1 MNILGGKFRWGPGGY
16 ENGPSGHDGT
26 SWKTENAWDLITNS
40 NTDVYSIT
48 EGVVTKIKSPKTAES
63 HLFGTSIEILGRS
76 DYPTIFYCNLSSVHV
91 RVGSKVQI
99 GEKLG
104 KVAQAPKG
112 GQSFLHVALPF
123 GKRISSLIGS
133 SGDVSGKNSSVS
145 EPSSSKTTS
154 SEPSSNELSL
164 TKILSKPKSYN
175 SKNTSLLG
183 DKSLGDKITST
194 ISKIITP
201 IALGGALLEEVD
213 KIKKLMK

>member
-40 NTDVYSIT
+40 DTDVYSIT
-48 EGVVTKIKSPKTAES
+48 EGVVMKIKSPKTDDS
-63 HLFGTSIEILGRS
+63 HLFGTSIEILGRGK
-76 DYPTIFYCNLSSVHV
+76 YPTIFYCNLSSVKV
-91 RVGSKVQI
+91 RVGNKVQI

-104 KVAQAPKG
+104 KVATAPKG

-133 SGDVSGKNSSVS
+133 SGDVSGKNSSES
-145 EPSSSKTTS
+145 EPSSSESSS
-154 SEPSSNELSL
+154 SEPNL
-164 TKILSKPKSYN
+164 TKISKQPKSYK
-175 SKNTSLLG
+175 SKSTSLLG

-194 ISKIITP
+194 MAKIITP
-201 IALGGALLEEVD
+201 MALGGALFEEVD
-213 KIKKLMK
+213 RIKKLMK